1 MANEFII
8 KNGFHS
14 KGDSELSGSLTFNGN
29 SGPVTIGNYSS
40 DGNTQYGLLNISA
53 SGMFLLNQLHVGDPD
68 GNFFLFNPG
77 TKRFD
82 APDFGA
88 KFLNVTAS
96 GAISASGLLFASAS
110 EGYPHTTLNV
120 IAYDTASGQFYYT
133 GSTAIGSGTPTL
145 QQVTTAGATTTQD
158 IFLHTAKFLEP
169 SSGRLKIDADSEQ
182 EGLASV
188 AGVDLAVHGTNIVS
202 IDKSGVSANAVSAS
216 LGILLTDTAAGNTAR
231 ANSTNI
237 IQAPTGINIGGQ
249 PGTPIIIKAGRSTG
263 TGARGGDLYLEG
275 GSAAQGIGGS
285 VFISGDSGSSTVP
298 SGSVYL
304 DGNTIEI
311 GSVSGR
317 STPLHAD
324 NISGSIVTASIFT
337 LETNALGDDHTSR
350 LNLNNST
357 LNGVSLNGSA
367 AAPIIFS
374 IEGNEYFRIK
384 KSNSPFKS
392 VLSGS
397 GVPGNPGGSHI
408 IATTGSFE
416 HIITDGE
423 TIEFNSAGTKLGSIK
438 FDANGMKVEDS
449 SGNEGN
455 LTATNITASAN
466 ISLPTN
472 ISSINFI
479 GEIGARGRTDG
490 AYPGLHLASGTGTSN
505 RIWFGKSFT
514 DASAVTASF
523 INLGAIT
530 NVNEIVPH
538 VNYPLIL
545 KGGPNSNSSN
555 DGVRI
560 DTAGT
565 TNGVFFNRF
574 EIESD
579 SDTVDAYFQNITGL
593 GINKTSGFVAELDVS
608 GDINASGDITS
619 SKFLGDNFIKSGGTS
634 AQFLK
639 ADGSVDSNTYSTATG
654 VENNADV
661 TDTANVTLAG
671 AVMDSEVT
679 NLAQVK
685 AFDSSD
691 YATATQGGKADTA
704 LQSTNS
710 VTDLSDVSSAGSG
723 QIITATERSN
733 ISTNNNKVS
742 FPGFGTNSATA
753 LVGNTALLQI
763 GTNSGTALAGNTTA
777 GNIGGLTVSNNLS
790 DLNNATTARTNI
802 GLGNVDNKSSAT
814 IRGEITSGNV
824 TTALGFTPT
833 ANTGTVTS
841 VGGTGTVSGLTL
853 TGTVT
858 TSGNLTLGGTLSVDL
873 TSDVTGVLPSANMD
887 SDTAHLTGAQIFSGA
902 KTFSSGITISG
913 NNYINFAGSAGGGGE
928 GIRFLDSSDGNREAL
943 HFPGNNLVV
952 LSNRSQ
958 NGIVEI
964 RSNTSTVGSSGETLS
979 ARFTATG
986 SFVSKSLEI
995 DGSGSGIFSVEG
1007 SVGTLFSV
1015 DDGLDDVIFA
1025 ANNISGTPVI
1035 SANADNTVKLG
1046 KLGGF
1051 GIVISGSTPAP
1062 SDDDANIIITGSI
1075 EHKGTSAYFNSAMI
1089 VGSGTAANTT
1099 NGKIVAA
1106 NDVVAFSSSDK
1117 RWKENVKPIDNALD
1131 KVSKI
1136 GGYEFDWKELTEEE
1150 KKTQHSNEGHD
1161 IGVIAQE
1168 IEEVLPEVVTT
1179 RDNGYKAV
1187 KYEKIIPLLV
1197 EAIKELQEEIKD
1209 LKKDK

>member
-68 GNFFLFNPG
+68 GNFFLFDPG

-188 AGVDLAVHGTNIVS
+188 AGVDFAVHGTNIVS

-438 FDANGMKVEDS
+438 FDASGMKVEDS

-455 LTATNITASAN
+455 LTATNITASGA
-466 ISLPTN
+466 
-472 ISSINFI
+472 ISS
-479 GEIGARGRTDG
+479 
-490 AYPGLHLASGTGTSN
+490 
-505 RIWFGKSFT
+505 
-514 DASAVTASF
+514 
-523 INLGAIT
+523 
-530 NVNEIVPH
+530 
-538 VNYPLIL
+538 
-545 KGGPNSNSSN
+545 SS
-555 DGVRI
+555 
-560 DTAGT
+560 T
-565 TNGVFFNRF
+565 
-574 EIESD
+574 
-579 SDTVDAYFQNITGL
+579 ITG
-593 GINKTSGFVAELDVS
+593 NSFVK
-608 GDINASGDITS
+608 G
-619 SKFLGDNFIKSGGTS
+619 GGTS

>member
-14 KGDSELSGSLTFNGN
+14 KGNSELSGSLTFNPGDAA
-29 SGPVTIGNYSS
+29 VAAIGNYSS

-53 SGMFLLNQLHVGDPD
+53 SGMFLLNQLHVGDPS
-68 GNFFLFNPG
+68 GNFFLFDPG

-82 APDFGA
+82 APDFGS

-133 GSTAIGSGTPTL
+133 GSTAIGSSTPTL
-145 QQVTTAGATTTQD
+145 QQVTTAGNITTQD
-158 IFLHTAKFLEP
+158 IFLHSAKFLEP
-169 SSGRLKIDADSEQ
+169 SGQTGRLKIDADSDQ
-182 EGLASV
+182 EGLASD
-188 AGVDLAVHGTNIVS
+188 AGVDFAVHGTTNVS
-202 IDKSGVSANAVSAS
+202 INNSGVSANAVSAS

-231 ANSTNI
+231 SNSTNI
-237 IQAPTGINIGGQ
+237 IQAPTGTNTGGQ
-249 PGTPIIIKAGRSTG
+249 AGIPIIIKAGRSTG

-285 VFISGDSGSSTVP
+285 VFVLGNAGSSTVV

-317 STPLHAD
+317 NTPLRAD

-337 LETNALGDDHTSR
+337 LETNGLGDDHTSR

-367 AAPIIFS
+367 AAPVIFS
-374 IEGNEYFRIK
+374 IENNPYFTIK
-384 KSNSPFKS
+384 KSSSPFKS

-397 GVPGNPGGSHI
+397 GVPGSPGHSEI
-408 IATTGSFE
+408 IATSGSFSE
-416 HIITDGE
+416 ITGNSPLKINVGSDTLQIIASNFTVATTGEISSGGSDGVS
-423 TIEFNSAGTKLGSIK
+423 TTSLTASADIS
-438 FDANGMKVEDS
+438 S
-449 SGNEGN
+449 SGNIYGN
-455 LTATNITASAN
+455 
-466 ISLPTN
+466 
-472 ISSINFI
+472 
-479 GEIGARGRTDG
+479 
-490 AYPGLHLASGTGTSN
+490 
-505 RIWFGKSFT
+505 SF
-514 DASAVTASF
+514 V
-523 INLGAIT
+523 
-530 NVNEIVPH
+530 
-538 VNYPLIL
+538 
-545 KGGPNSNSSN
+545 KG
-555 DGVRI
+555 
-560 DTAGT
+560 
-565 TNGVFFNRF
+565 
-574 EIESD
+574 
-579 SDTVDAYFQNITGL
+579 
-593 GINKTSGFVAELDVS
+593 
-608 GDINASGDITS
+608 
-619 SKFLGDNFIKSGGTS
+619 GGTS

-639 ADGSVDSNTYSTATG
+639 ADGSVDSSTYSTATG

-661 TDTANVTLAG
+661 TDETNVAAAG
-671 AVMDSEVT
+671 ALMDSEVT

-704 LQSTNS
+704 LQSINS

-723 QIITATERSN
+723 QIITSTERSN

-742 FPGFGTNSATA
+742 FPGFGTTSATA
-753 LVGNTALLQI
+753 LVGNTPLLQI

-777 GNIGGLTVSNNLS
+777 GNIGGLTVANNLS
-790 DLNNATTARTNI
+790 DLNNAATARGNL
-802 GLGNVDNKSSAT
+802 GLGSFAT
-814 IRGEITSGNV
+814 ISSLAFSSLTGKPTTVAGYGITDALQIGTTS
-824 TTALGFTPT
+824 TTALAGNTTVGTVVTGNGGGSGDTLSTISIGGTTFTVAT
-833 ANTGTVTS
+833 GTGNGTVTS
-841 VGGTGTVSGLTL
+841 VGGTGTVNGLTL
-853 TGTVT
+853 TGTVS

-887 SDTAHLTGAQIFSGA
+887 SDTAHLTGTQTFSGA
-902 KTFSSGITISG
+902 KIFSSGITISG

-928 GIRFLDSSDGNREAL
+928 GIRFLDTSDGNREAL
-943 HFPGNNLVV
+943 HFPGNDLVV

-1025 ANNISGTPVI
+1025 ANNVSGTPVI

-1062 SDDDANIIITGSI
+1062 SDDDAKIIITGSL
-1075 EHKGTSAYFNSAMI
+1075 EQKGTSAYFNSAMI

-1197 EAIKELQEEIKD
+1197 EAIKELQAEVQE
-1209 LKKDK
+1209 LKKYK

>member
-14 KGDSELSGSLTFNGN
+14 KGNSELSGSLTFNPGDAA
-29 SGPVTIGNYSS
+29 VATIGNYSS

-53 SGMFLLNQLHVGDPD
+53 SGMFLLNQLHVGDPS
-68 GNFFLFNPG
+68 GNFFLFDPG

-82 APDFGA
+82 APDFGS

-133 GSTAIGSGTPTL
+133 GSTAIGSSTPTL
-145 QQVTTAGATTTQD
+145 QQVTTAGNITTQD
-158 IFLHTAKFLEP
+158 IFLHSAKFLEP
-169 SSGRLKIDADSEQ
+169 SGQTGRLKIDADSDQ
-182 EGLASV
+182 EGLASD
-188 AGVDLAVHGTNIVS
+188 AGVDFAVHGTTNVS
-202 IDKSGVSANAVSAS
+202 INNSGVSANAVSAS

-231 ANSTNI
+231 SNSTNI
-237 IQAPTGINIGGQ
+237 IQAPTGTNTGGQ
-249 PGTPIIIKAGRSTG
+249 AGIPIIIKAGRSTG

-285 VFISGDSGSSTVP
+285 VFVLGNAGSSTVV

-317 STPLHAD
+317 NTPLRAD

-337 LETNALGDDHTSR
+337 LETNGLGDDHTSR

-367 AAPIIFS
+367 AAPVIFS
-374 IEGNEYFRIK
+374 IENNPYFTIK
-384 KSNSPFKS
+384 KSSSPFKS

-397 GVPGNPGGSHI
+397 GVPGSPGHSEI
-408 IATTGSFE
+408 IATSGSFSE
-416 HIITDGE
+416 ITGNSPLKINVGSDTLQIIASNFTVATTGE
-423 TIEFNSAGTKLGSIK
+423 I
-438 FDANGMKVEDS
+438 S
-449 SGNEGN
+449 SGG
-455 LTATNITASAN
+455 S
-466 ISLPTN
+466 
-472 ISSINFI
+472 
-479 GEIGARGRTDG
+479 
-490 AYPGLHLASGTGTSN
+490 
-505 RIWFGKSFT
+505 
-514 DASAVTASF
+514 
-523 INLGAIT
+523 
-530 NVNEIVPH
+530 
-538 VNYPLIL
+538 
-545 KGGPNSNSSN
+545 
-555 DGVRI
+555 DGVS
-560 DTAGT
+560 T
-565 TNGVFFNRF
+565 T
-574 EIESD
+574 S
-579 SDTVDAYFQNITGL
+579 IT
-593 GINKTSGFVAELDVS
+593 
-608 GDINASGDITS
+608 ASGDIS
-619 SKFLGDNFIKSGGTS
+619 SSGDIYGNSFVKGGGTS
-634 AQFLK
+634 TQFLK

-661 TDTANVTLAG
+661 TDTANVTSAG
-671 AVMDSEVT
+671 ALMDSEVT
-679 NLAQVK
+679 NLSFVK
-685 AFDSSD
+685 GLAGGISEGNVFV
-691 YATATQGGKADTA
+691 ATADVADNDFLRVDGTSVEGLTA
-704 LQSTNS
+704 AEVRTAINVEDGADVTDETNVTAAGALMDS
-710 VTDLSDVSSAGSG
+710 EVTDLAGIKAVTISTLQVKPSEGAFANGDKTKLDGIENSADVTDTANVTSAG
-723 QIITATERSN
+723 
-733 ISTNNNKVS
+733 
-742 FPGFGTNSATA
+742 A
-753 LVGNTALLQI
+753 LMA
-763 GTNSGTALAGNTTA
+763 
-777 GNIGGLTVSNNLS
+777 SNNLS
-790 DLNNATTARTNI
+790 DLNNAGTARSNL
-802 GLGNVDNKSSAT
+802 GLGSFAT
-814 IRGEITSGNV
+814 ISSLAFSSLTGKPTTIAGYGITDSLQIGTTS
-824 TTALGFTPT
+824 TTALAGDTT
-833 ANTGTVTS
+833 VGTVVAANPGAGIYDTLERITIGGTSFNIPAGTGNGTVTS

-858 TSGNLTLGGTLSVDL
+858 NSGNLTLGGTLSVDL

-887 SDTAHLTGAQIFSGA
+887 SDTAHLTGTQTFSGA
-902 KTFSSGITISG
+902 KIFSSGITISG

-928 GIRFLDSSDGNREAL
+928 GIRFLDTSDGNREAL
-943 HFPGNNLVV
+943 HFPGNDLVV

-995 DGSGSGIFSVEG
+995 DGSGSGIFNVEG

-1025 ANNISGTPVI
+1025 ANNVSGTPVI

-1062 SDDDANIIITGSI
+1062 SDDDAKIIITGSL
-1075 EHKGTSAYFNSAMI
+1075 EQKGTSAYFNSAMI

-1197 EAIKELQEEIKD
+1197 EAIKELQEEIKE
-1209 LKKDK
+1209 LKKSK